1 VTGLLIP
8 CTHQSCACGGLCVV
22 LEAGKQTI
30 CEVIT
35 LEDFYSRAC
44 AEDAVN
50 TDVVWLCDLPFD
62 LSAYLITI
70 GEGLPELAPG
80 FTLPKYSRVRANS

>member
-1 VTGLLIP
+1 MHV
-8 CTHQSCACGGLCVV
+8 AVCVWY
-22 LEAGKQTI
+22 LRQANKPFAKY
-30 CEVIT
+30 IT

-70 GEGLPELAPG
+70 GEGLPGLAPG